1 LRLQFRFAVHGFW
14 SRELWTLAVKKKRVI
29 IAAGIL
35 TVLVMAGV
43 FVAKCTDPYGLQGT
57 PRREWKD
64 RALTKITRRSNDS
77 TWLASEIAT
86 LKAKATKDQT
96 DSDGW
101 LSPHLILMTNGEW
114 IVYANVCR
122 KEDRHIHDLFLGR
135 ASDGKWYYSTF
146 HFCIQMLVL
155 KMGMI
160 EEGGPGSVAKFAET
174 YYLRAF
180 DGHSDDCL
188 HMTWPPKRK

>member
-1 LRLQFRFAVHGFW
+1 VRSTVTVGGGRSPLA
-14 SRELWTLAVKKKRVI
+14 LAVKKKRVI
-29 IAAGIL
+29 VAVGIL

-43 FVAKCTDPYGLQGT
+43 FVVKNTDPYGLKAK

-64 RALTKITRRSNDS
+64 RALAEITRRNNDS
-77 TWLASEIAT
+77 VWVAAEIAG
-86 LKAKATKDQT
+86 LKARATKDQT

-114 IVYANVCR
+114 IAYANVCR
-122 KEDRHIHDLFLGR
+122 KEDGHIHDLFLGR

-146 HFCIQMLVL
+146 HFCIGMLVL
-155 KMGMI
+155 KMEMV
-160 EEGGPGSVAKFAET
+160 EEGEPGSVATFAKK

-180 DGHSDDCL
+180 DGHSDECL
-188 HMTWPPKRK
+188 QITWPPKRK